1 MLTDGQ
7 TDGRMTDAGVTG
19 ILIAHLGAFGSVEL
33 ITNDNQTD
41 PDRVQLV
48 SRWDLGPDCRHS
60 RRHKSYSEQKN
71 HKVGRTIIFN
81 EYQQTRVIA
90 DDNRKLSTDSPR
102 RPLSII
108 DIFRI
113 IHVYTVL
120 LVVST
125 NVPIDN
131 QPVRN
136 SINGLIE
143 HKYLG
148 LHTRLL
154 VLITSLSNEGY
165 DESVHKDRL
174 AFAFYVRNSKV

>member
-1 MLTDGQ
+1 MTIRPDADGGTWAQ
-7 TDGRMTDAGVTG
+7 TA
-19 ILIAHLGAFGSVEL
+19 A
-33 ITNDNQTD
+33 
-41 PDRVQLV
+41 
-48 SRWDLGPDCRHS
+48 S
-60 RRHKSYSEQKN
+60 RRHKSCSEYKN

-90 DDNRKLSTDSPR
+90 DNNRKKSTDSSR

-131 QPVRN
+131 REKFH
-136 SINGLIE
+136 S
-143 HKYLG
+143 
-148 LHTRLL
+148 
-154 VLITSLSNEGY
+154 
-165 DESVHKDRL
+165 
-174 AFAFYVRNSKV
+174 A